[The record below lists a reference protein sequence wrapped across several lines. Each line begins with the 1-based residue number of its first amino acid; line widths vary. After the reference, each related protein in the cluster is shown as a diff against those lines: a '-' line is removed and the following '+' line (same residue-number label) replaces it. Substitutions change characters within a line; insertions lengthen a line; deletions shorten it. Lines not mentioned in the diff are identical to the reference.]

1 MPERKS
7 IDQSDLQ
14 FKKKH
19 CVPLYHFRTSKAYNP
34 FSSPPQYTSSHY
46 RVNCISK
53 PESDN
58 TLNFNR
64 VLIDSL
70 YICMCAKIRCH
81 TYHHN
86 TPSKICLQ
94 HLSQTGHYMYWCEVY
109 EIILFFF
116 LSTCTCPVSHF
127 ILPSRISF
135 TKHKE
140 KQSMI

>member
-1 MPERKS
+1 MQVRSVIQLTFVLQIIKAVSKRKACLKKKALTNL
-7 IDQSDLQ
+7 IYN
-14 FKKKH
+14 FKKNI
-19 CVPLYHFRTSKAYNP
+19 VYPFRTSKAYNP

-94 HLSQTGHYMYWCEVY
+94 HLSQTGHYMY
-109 EIILFFF
+109 
-116 LSTCTCPVSHF
+116 
-127 ILPSRISF
+127 
-135 TKHKE
+135 
-140 KQSMI
+140 